1 MGPLATLRRHLPGRA
16 RAARRPD
23 GTQEARIV
31 VQHGYHPSRIEL
43 DVGVPAVLRFERRE
57 ADACSELLVSELLP
71 SSFHLAPNAET
82 AVRFTPTAPGT
93 YAFTCGLG
101 MYTGVLV
108 IRAARPLRVR
118 L

>member
-1 MGPLATLRRHLPGRA
+1 MLRRHLQASA
-16 RAARRPD
+16 RAARLPD
-23 GTQEARIV
+23 GTQEARIL

-43 DVGVPAVLRFERRE
+43 EAGVPAVLRFERRE
-57 ADACSELLVSELLP
+57 TDRCSELLVSELLP

-82 AVRFTPTAPGT
+82 DVRFTPTAPGT

-108 IRAARPLRVR
+108 IRSAPPARMRP
-118 L
+118 